1 MWDAQSDSIRGQSRN
16 HLESECFLQAANTKN
31 TAFFVPIIILK

>member
-31 TAFFVPIIILK
+31 TAFFAPIIILK